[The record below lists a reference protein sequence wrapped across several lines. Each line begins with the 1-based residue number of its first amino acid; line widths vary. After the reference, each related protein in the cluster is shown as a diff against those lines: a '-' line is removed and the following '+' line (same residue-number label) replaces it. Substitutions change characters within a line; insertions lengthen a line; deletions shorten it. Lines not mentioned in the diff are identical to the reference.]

1 MIAINSVEVLKQ
13 HCDDSPYNE
22 FFLRLNP
29 FCRSTKT
36 IQYYSDVD
44 VWYIINQI
52 DDSEIEYGSTKE
64 LIENEPLIIKA
75 MAHNAFFKND

>member
-1 MIAINSVEVLKQ
+1 M
-13 HCDDSPYNE
+13 
-22 FFLRLNP
+22 
-29 FCRSTKT
+29 
-36 IQYYSDVD
+36 
-44 VWYIINQI
+44 WYIINQI